1 MNGFSRFTIL
11 TFAAALT
18 FTLAGFVCLQ
28 KDGLLN
34 PEKSDMDIM
43 RIIRAHPAELLSVVR
58 DAAENERAEAM
69 TADWKRQLA
78 AKPVLGPDPAR
89 AVHGTEGPVV
99 TVFTDFDCSWCR
111 RAHAL

>member
-34 PEKSDMDIM
+34 PEKSDTDIM
-43 RIIRAHPAELLSVVR
+43 RIIRAHPAELASHVR
-58 DAAENERAEAM
+58 GDSQRQDYPRASGR
-69 TADWKRQLA
+69 T
-78 AKPVLGPDPAR
+78 PVRCQGR
-89 AVHGTEGPVV
+89 G
-99 TVFTDFDCSWCR
+99 R
-111 RAHAL
+111 K